1 MSIDPE
7 LLKQIVSEAVKA
19 AQSEVKKEPEI
30 DQWALA
36 EAPLE
41 EELDLSK
48 PEYEEMILQPS
59 DISEKKELTG
69 FKTHTFLDL
78 LFIDENSNC
87 LNGIPNGSQTGI
99 VGVAGSGKSILI
111 EEIAVQVANEGK
123 KVLLVSSEDIFI
135 SNTSRFDLQSRL
147 MQKAKILGLNWDT
160 IKENLYVLDAIS
172 NPRLREW
179 DFFAEIYR
187 YAYETREFE
196 LALIDSI
203 TMLESY
209 RGALKYR
216 LMELSRYNQV
226 RGVTAIYVNQRASE
240 DFDKLSIAGGIGL
253 AHGLDANII
262 IDLGRTYFS
271 DQTAHLGKRGTI
283 VNMCRVTDCR
293 LCSFIREHIPL
304 TITNQGFL
312 RLTDKGVEMIKNF
325 YSQQT
330 E

>member
-1 MSIDPE
+1 
-7 LLKQIVSEAVKA
+7 
-19 AQSEVKKEPEI
+19 
-30 DQWALA
+30 
-36 EAPLE
+36 LE

-78 LFIDENSNC
+78 LFMDENNNC
-87 LNGIPNGSQTGI
+87 LNGVPHGVQIGI
-99 VGVAGSGKSILI
+99 VGTSGSGKSILI
-111 EEIAVQVANEGK
+111 EEIAVRVSSEGK
-123 KVLLVSSEDIFI
+123 KVLLVSSEDVFI
-135 SNTSRFDLQSRL
+135 SDTPRFDLQSRL
-147 MQKAKILGLNWDT
+147 MQKAKILGLDWDT

-262 IDLGRTYFS
+262 IDVGRTYFS
-271 DQTAHLGKRGTI
+271 DQTAHLGKRGSI

-304 TITNQGFL
+304 TITNDGLL
-312 RLTDKGVEMIKNF
+312 RLTDKGLELIKQF

-330 E
+330 EQ